1 MNKSLNNEHGA
12 VLVAGLMI
20 LVILSLLGITTMQTS
35 TIEEKMSNNMGQRQL
50 AFQSAEAALR
60 VAESRLAGLGGI
72 DSTLPIMTPAAVG
85 ATPLWETAGRWT
97 STNSEEISDGSDGLD
112 IDGVAAQ
119 PRYIV
124 ELLQEIPTGDEVL
137 DADAEVDTETMYRV
151 TARGVGGINAAEV
164 ILQITHL
171 Q

>member
-1 MNKSLNNEHGA
+1 MRTVKKNPIDNQRGI

-35 TIEEKMSNNMGQRQL
+35 TIEEKMANNMGQRQL
-50 AFQSAEAALR
+50 AFQSAEAGLR
-60 VAESRLAGLGGI
+60 QAEARLTGLGGI
-72 DSTLPIMTPAAVG
+72 DPTLPILTPASPG
-85 ATPLWETAGRWT
+85 ATPLWNTANRW
-97 STNSEEISDGSDGLD
+97 SGANSSVGSGIL
-112 IDGVAAQ
+112 GVTEQ

-124 ELLQEIPTGDEVL
+124 EKVAELPVGDEVL
-137 DADAEVDTETMYRV
+137 DADAVVATNTMYRV
-151 TARGVGGINAAEV
+151 TARGVGAINTAEV

>member
-1 MNKSLNNEHGA
+1 MNKTLNNERGA

-20 LVILSLLGITTMQTS
+20 LVILSILGISTMQTA
-35 TIEEKMSNNMGQRQL
+35 TIEEKMAYNMVQQQT
-50 AFQSAEAALR
+50 AFQAAEAALR
-60 VAESRLAGLGGI
+60 QAETRLAGLGGI
-72 DSTLPIMTPAAVG
+72 DPALPVLSPAAPG
-85 ATPLWETAGRWT
+85 TTHLWNTTGRWSGT
-97 STNSEEISDGSDGLD
+97 SSEEMSDGSDGLD
-112 IDGVAAQ
+112 ITGVAEQ

-137 DADAEVDTETMYRV
+137 DADAEVSVETMYRV
-151 TARGVGGINAAEV
+151 TARGVGGTTNAEV

>member
-1 MNKSLNNEHGA
+1 MMSHLNNQRGV

-35 TIEEKMSNNMGQRQL
+35 TIEEKMANNMGQRQL
-50 AFQSAEAALR
+50 AFQAAEAGLR
-60 VAESRLAGLGGI
+60 QAEGRLSGLGGI
-72 DSTLPIMTPAAVG
+72 DPSLPILTPVG
-85 ATPLWETAGRWT
+85 AGGPQLWDTAGRWT
-97 STNSEEISDGSDGLD
+97 GTNSEVGTGLD
-112 IDGVAAQ
+112 TTIYAEQ

-137 DADAEVDTETMYRV
+137 EADVEEETETMYRV
-151 TARGVGGINAAEV
+151 TSRGVGGANTAEV